1 MPAVSP
7 VKWEELIDPW
17 YWFTGF
23 TGPITP
29 ITYAILALFALV
41 MVVSAVFWVGRRRL
55 FAGHRPKVRLAGTYG
70 PWFFSLAALG
80 AFFVLMRLAE
90 APILTA
96 RVLWLACLLGL
107 SGLAAYLVR
116 YLAGGYALEVA
127 TFERDELRRKFIPRP
142 KARRKRR

>member
-7 VKWEELIDPW
+7 VMWDELLDPW

-29 ITYAILALFALV
+29 ITYGILGLFSVVMLASAIV
-41 MVVSAVFWVGRRRL
+41 WVGRRRL
-55 FAGHRPKVRLAGTYG
+55 FTGHRPKVRLSGTYG

-107 SGLAAYLVR
+107 VGLAVYLAR

-127 TFERDELRRKFIPRP
+127 
-142 KARRKRR
+142 